1 MVTRYK
7 CFAIRSPGGRAGD
20 EAKERGMRRG
30 RQERGRAQAVG
41 QLLVVEGRSRGEVR
55 R

>member
-20 EAKERGMRRG
+20 EAKERG
-30 RQERGRAQAVG
+30 RAQAVG
-41 QLLVVEGRSRGEVR
+41 QLLVVERRSRGEVR